1 MNRALRM
8 TAITL
13 GASLALAG
21 CVGPPPEPGVAPAMH
36 QQAAMVYSQADT
48 VLEETFAALEA
59 ADAALDPA
67 LLGERVAGDA
77 LLVRASQYKVAAAS
91 ADNVPDVLPAETQA
105 IYVSAAQ
112 TWPRVMSAVS
122 VQPGDNLTPVV
133 SLWVQDDIASPY
145 SLRGWAHMIPGASLP
160 AMPSDVVGAQQLD
173 LADSSL
179 TPTARETVENYLE
192 YLRSG
197 KDSELAAQFS
207 ADTYAE
213 RLFAAREVLA
223 AAASGAGGAYVDTI
237 QPDFAATYV
246 MATSDGGALVFA
258 PVDIASSFSVTNAKV
273 SVAEPDRPLVEG
285 TLDAK
290 VTHRYRDLVVFYIPG
305 PGVDALPGVVA
316 ADHHLV
322 RVTAD

>member
-1 MNRALRM
+1 MNRVTRLTVVSVGGAL
-8 TAITL
+8 L
-13 GASLALAG
+13 LAG
-21 CVGPPPEPGVAPAMH
+21 CVGPPPELAVAPAMH
-36 QQAAMVYSQADT
+36 QQSAMIYSQADV
-48 VLEETFAALEA
+48 VLDETFAELAA
-59 ADAALDPA
+59 ADAKLDPA

-77 LLVRASQYKVAAAS
+77 LLVRTAQYKVAAAAS
-91 ADNVPDVLPAETQA
+91 DHQPDVLPADTQA

-133 SLWVQDDIASPY
+133 SLWVQDDISTPY
-145 SLRGWAHMIPGASLP
+145 TLRSWAHMIPGASMP

-173 LADSSL
+173 LTDASL

-192 YLRSG
+192 FLRAG
-197 KDSELAAQFS
+197 RDSELAAQFS

-213 RLFAAREVLA
+213 RLFAARDVLSS
-223 AAASGAGGAYVDTI
+223 AASGAGGAYVDTI
-237 QPDFAATYV
+237 QADFDGTFV
-246 MATSDGGALVFA
+246 MATSDGGALVFT
-258 PVDIASSFSVTNAKV
+258 PVDIASSFSVSNAKV

-285 TLDAK
+285 TLDAR

-305 PGVDALPGVVA
+305 PGVDSLPGVVA